1 MSLDLQT
8 RADGVV
14 LKIRAV
20 AGASR
25 DRVVG
30 LHGGALKLATTAAP
44 EKGKANVRLLSLL
57 AGSLGLF
64 VFGELHVMTLV
75 FGSTLIGVCIDYP
88 IHFFNHHALDAE
100 SNIKMFDGKP

>member
-44 EKGKANVRLLSLL
+44 EKGKATSRPALKLISSHADAQSSDLSTTP
-57 AGSLGLF
+57 
-64 VFGELHVMTLV
+64 M
-75 FGSTLIGVCIDYP
+75 
-88 IHFFNHHALDAE
+88 ALTCSSA
-100 SNIKMFDGKP
+100 SIRQ